1 MEEEMIEIEEEVKIE
16 EAPKDTS
23 SIRSEPAVSR
33 KDRKGK
39 VKFNKKAIIIVF
51 IIILIVS
58 ALIFL
63 LREPNIQIEPLPQSE
78 PVVEETEGVT
88 ATPTSEPLNKDEI
101 SIEVLNG
108 TGIAQQAGSLAEEL
122 NSLGYENLETGNVGG
137 DEKYETTEVTYSPSL
152 DNRVKEEIN
161 KKLNDLYEDVEEK
174 ESSLE
179 EFDIRII
186 VGLKK
191 GQVLPTE
198 TPLPS
203 PTSKTTPTPTATTS
217 ATPTP

>member
-33 KDRKGK
+33 KDRRGK
-39 VKFNKKAIIIVF
+39 VKFNKKAIIIVL

-78 PVVEETEGVT
+78 PVVEETEDVT
-88 ATPTSEPLNKDEI
+88 ATPTSGLLNKDDI
-101 SIEVLNG
+101 RIEVLNG
-108 TGIAQQAGSLAEEL
+108 TGIAKQASFLEEEL
-122 NSLGYENLETGNVGG
+122 GKLGYSDIETGNV
-137 DEKYETTEVTYSPSL
+137 DEGEYDATEVTYSTSV
-152 DNRVKEEIN
+152 DERVRGEI
-161 KKLNDLYEDVEEK
+161 EEK
-174 ESSLE
+174 LGQLYKEVKTKESTLKD
-179 EFDIRII
+179 FDIQII
-186 VGLKK
+186 IGLRK
-191 GQVLPTE
+191 GQVLPTK
-198 TPLPS
+198 TPSPLP
-203 PTSKTTPTPTATTS
+203 TNKTTPTPTATTS